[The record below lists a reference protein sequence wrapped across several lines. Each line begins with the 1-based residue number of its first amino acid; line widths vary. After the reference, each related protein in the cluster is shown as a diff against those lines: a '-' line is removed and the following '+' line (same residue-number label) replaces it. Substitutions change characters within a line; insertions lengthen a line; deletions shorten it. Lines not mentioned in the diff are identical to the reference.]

1 MKKHTF
7 TLIELLVVIA
17 IIAILAAMLLP
28 ALAKAREKAR
38 EISCAS
44 NLKQVMLSLVM
55 YADDFDGKIPDKYA
69 ATNGPTSKH
78 WCRVVYESGHFND
91 LNMLVCPSLRPF
103 KFVSGIWT
111 NTYGLR
117 PGNKAI
123 ASKSFSLLT
132 SPVLAAEGGAV
143 ASPVQKY
150 VQPSELIMVSDC
162 MRNHSTDG
170 SPIQFYYSDC
180 YNGSYT
186 GDAGL
191 MCCNHRDKLVNS
203 AFADGHVMAA
213 GYNEI
218 KASWTRYYVNL
229 STLVIYGNGISFGF

>member
-1 MKKHTF
+1 MQKRNF

-38 EISCAS
+38 EISCTS
-44 NLKQVMLSLVM
+44 NLKQVILSLTM
-55 YADDFDGKIPDKYA
+55 YADDFGGKIPKHYDTVAK
-69 ATNGPTSKH
+69 KH
-78 WCRVVYESGHFND
+78 WSRFIYESGHFND

-103 KFVSGIWT
+103 KYVSGNWS

-117 PGNKAI
+117 PGNKAVE
-123 ASKSFSLLT
+123 SKTFSLLT
-132 SPVLAAEGGAV
+132 SPVLAAEGGA
-143 ASPVQKY
+143 AVQKF
-150 VQPSELIMVSDC
+150 VQPSELIIVSDT
-162 MRNHSTDG
+162 MRNHSSDT
-170 SPIQFYYSDC
+170 SPVQFYYSDC

-218 KASWTRYYVNL
+218 KASMTRYYVDL
-229 STLVIYGNGISFGF
+229 KTLVVYSNGISFGF